1 MPIKHDGPKA
11 SNQSDNPAFLRK
23 SAKSRAYLLRNAASS
38 DIEQLSELERGV
50 FPSLW
55 PPTNFA
61 HEIKKDRQAVLVA
74 NLHSKRTEPENRVQ
88 NTSLVER
95 MVGGIKT
102 LTTQGNAAHH
112 NESRL
117 AGWAIVWFV
126 VGEAHI
132 ASIGVA
138 ELDRRHGV
146 GELLILGAIEAAAAS
161 DCDELT
167 LEVRKSNDAAQAL
180 YKKYGFKIVGERKGY
195 YVDDN
200 EDALIMT
207 TPDIREPQYAAK
219 LADLAADHSRRWEES
234 GSSFQRA

>member
-1 MPIKHDGPKA
+1 MCIRD
-11 SNQSDNPAFLRK
+11 S
-23 SAKSRAYLLRNAASS
+23 
-38 DIEQLSELERGV
+38 
-50 FPSLW
+50 
-55 PPTNFA
+55 
-61 HEIKKDRQAVLVA
+61 
-74 NLHSKRTEPENRVQ
+74 
-88 NTSLVER
+88 
-95 MVGGIKT
+95 
-102 LTTQGNAAHH
+102 
-112 NESRL
+112 
-117 AGWAIVWFV
+117 
-126 VGEAHI
+126 